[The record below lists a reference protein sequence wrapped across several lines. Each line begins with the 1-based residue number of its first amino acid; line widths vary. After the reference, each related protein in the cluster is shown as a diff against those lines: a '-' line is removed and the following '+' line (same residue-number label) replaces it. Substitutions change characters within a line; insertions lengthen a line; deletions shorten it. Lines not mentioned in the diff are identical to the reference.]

1 MTAQE
6 ATGRF
11 IRIVRELGPGFAERA
26 ARKDLTGEFVAENYA
41 EMKARKL
48 FSAGVPEALGG
59 GGASHTELC
68 DVLRELAQFCPS
80 TALALS
86 MHQHLL
92 AAAVWRH
99 LHGQPAEALLRKIAE
114 AELVLVSTGAG
125 DWLESNG
132 KAERVDGG
140 YRVTAEKRFGSGC
153 PAGDLSITSA
163 PYDDPESG
171 PSVLHFPVPL
181 KAEGVSIREDWD
193 TMGMRATGS
202 HTLVFESVFVPD
214 ASIALRRPRGPW
226 HPSWSVVLTVA
237 PPLIMAPYVGAA
249 VAAADIAR
257 AHARQRAGDGHLPY
271 LVGEMENA
279 LTIAWMALRE
289 MMAVAAGYDFDPDLQ
304 LASEALI
311 RKTLVVRSVRTVV
324 ETAVEIVGGGAY
336 FRRSRL
342 ERIWRDVQAAQFHP
356 LPEAKQLVFTGR
368 VSMGLSPV

>member
-1 MTAQE
+1 MTE
-6 ATGRF
+6 AAGRF
-11 IRIVRELGPGFAERA
+11 IRIVHELGPGFAERA

-48 FSAGVPEALGG
+48 FSAGVPEGLGG

-68 DVLRELAQFCPS
+68 ELLRELAQFCPS

-99 LHGQPAEALLRKIAE
+99 LHGQPAEALLRKVAE

-132 KAERVDGG
+132 KAVRVDGG

-153 PAGDLSITSA
+153 PAGDLAITSA

-181 KAEGVSIREDWD
+181 KAEGVSIREDWN
-193 TMGMRATGS
+193 TLGMRATGS
-202 HTLVFESVFVPD
+202 HTLIFEDVFVPD
-214 ASIALRRPRGPW
+214 ASIVLKRPRGPW

-237 PPLIMAPYVGAA
+237 PPVYMAPYVGAGE
-249 VAAADIAR
+249 AAADIAR
-257 AHARQRAGDGHLPY
+257 THARQRPGDGHLPH

-279 LTIAWMALRE
+279 LAVARMALRE
-289 MMAVAAGYDFDPDLQ
+289 MMAAAANYAFSPDLE
-304 LASEALI
+304 LASGALI
-311 RKTLVVRSVRTVV
+311 RKTLVVQSVRTVV
-324 ETAVEIVGGGAY
+324 DKAVEIVGGGAY

-342 ERIWRDVQAAQFHP
+342 ERLWRDVQAAQFHP
-356 LPEAKQLVFTGR
+356 LPESKQLVFTGR
-368 VSMGLSPV
+368 VAMGLSPV

>member
-1 MTAQE
+1 MTAPE

-11 IRIVRELGPGFAERA
+11 VGIVRELGPGFAERA
-26 ARKDLTGEFVAENYA
+26 ARKDLTGEFVAENYG
-41 EMKARKL
+41 EMRERKL
-48 FSAGVPEALGG
+48 FSAGVPAALGG

-68 DVLRELAQFCPS
+68 DLLRELAQFCPS

-125 DWLESNG
+125 DWLESSG

-153 PAGDLSITSA
+153 PAGDLAITSA

-193 TMGMRATGS
+193 TLGMRATGS
-202 HTLVFESVFVPD
+202 HTLVFENVFVPD

-237 PPLIMAPYVGAA
+237 PPLFMAPYVGAA
-249 VAAADIAR
+249 TAAADIAR

-279 LTIAWMALRE
+279 LTVARMALRE
-289 MMAVAAGYDFDPDLQ
+289 MMAAAAGYDFNPDLQ

-311 RKTLVVRSVRTVV
+311 RKTLVVRSVRAVV
-324 ETAVEIVGGGAY
+324 DKAVEIVGGGAY

-368 VSMGLSPV
+368 VTMGLSPV

>member
-132 KAERVDGG
+132 KAERIDGG

-153 PAGDLSITSA
+153 PAGDLAITSA

-171 PSVLHFPVPL
+171 PSVLHFSVPL

-193 TMGMRATGS
+193 TLGMRATGS
-202 HTLVFESVFVPD
+202 HTLVFENVFVPD

-237 PPLIMAPYVGAA
+237 PPLFMAPYVGAA

-257 AHARQRAGDGHLPY
+257 AHACQRAGDGHLPY

-279 LTIAWMALRE
+279 LTIARMALRE

-304 LASEALI
+304 LASEAMI
-311 RKTLVVRSVRTVV
+311 RKTLVVQSVRTVV
-324 ETAVEIVGGGAY
+324 DKAVEIVGGSAY

>member
-11 IRIVRELGPGFAERA
+11 IRIVRELGPRFAERA

-132 KAERVDGG
+132 KAERIDGG
-140 YRVTAEKRFGSGC
+140 YRVTAEKHFGSGC
-153 PAGDLSITSA
+153 LAGDLAITSA
-163 PYDDPESG
+163 PYDDPDSG

-181 KAEGVSIREDWD
+181 KADGVSIREDWD
-193 TMGMRATGS
+193 TLGMRATGS
-202 HTLVFESVFVPD
+202 HTLVFENVFVPD

-237 PPLIMAPYVGAA
+237 PPLFMAPYVGAA

-279 LTIAWMALRE
+279 LTVARMALRE
-289 MMAVAAGYDFDPDLQ
+289 MMAVAAGYAFDPDLQ
-304 LASEALI
+304 LASEAMI
-311 RKTLVVRSVRTVV
+311 RKTLVVQSVRTVV
-324 ETAVEIVGGGAY
+324 DKAVEIVGGGAY

>member
-1 MTAQE
+1 MTAE

-11 IRIVRELGPGFAERA
+11 IRIVRELGPGFAESA

-41 EMKARKL
+41 EMKRRKL

-68 DVLRELAQFCPS
+68 GLLRELAQFCPS

-99 LHGQPAEALLRKIAE
+99 LHGQRAEALLRKVAE

-125 DWLESNG
+125 DWLESSG
-132 KAERVDGG
+132 KAVRVDGG

-153 PAGDLSITSA
+153 PAGDLAITSA

-193 TMGMRATGS
+193 TLGMRATGS
-202 HTLVFESVFVPD
+202 HTLVFEDVFVPD
-214 ASIALRRPRGPW
+214 GSIALKRPRGPW

-237 PPLIMAPYVGAA
+237 PPLYMAPYVGAGE
-249 VAAADIAR
+249 AAADIAR

-279 LTIAWMALRE
+279 LTVAQMALRE
-289 MMAVAAGYDFDPDLQ
+289 MMAVAAGYEFSPDLQ

-311 RKTLVVRSVRTVV
+311 RKTLVVQSVRTVV
-324 ETAVEIVGGGAY
+324 NKAVEIVGGGAY

-342 ERIWRDVQAAQFHP
+342 ERLWRDVQAAQFHP
-356 LPEAKQLVFTGR
+356 LPESKQLVFTGR
-368 VSMGLSPV
+368 VAMGLSPV